1 MIGVMA
7 LAQAIPIILISLL
20 GGAIADRM
28 QKKYIMFAGR
38 LGSVG
43 SALGIALALSLVYL
57 SPEHPGSWWVLI
69 ASAVLDGT
77 IIGFTQPALIAIV
90 TELVGK
96 EQVMN
101 AISLSGIGQTIFRL
115 LGPIFAGFL
124 IDSYGFFAVYY
135 LMAGLNTAA
144 AIGTLFLPRTGM
156 RTASRGST
164 IEDILEGLRYMRR
177 ETIFLLIVVF
187 ALCHMIAGAP
197 HAQLL
202 PVFTETILKVSATK
216 LGLLNSVSSFGAL
229 LGAFIIASLPNRKRG
244 VLLILSGI
252 IEGLPVMVFS
262 FSRCW
267 SLSLAMMPFIG
278 LSPTIHG
285 TMTTTL
291 IQTYTAPEYRARMQS
306 LVAMASGISGF
317 VSFLAGALTDAI
329 GVQWAVGGL
338 ALLLILISFA
348 YLAFA
353 TRLRKL
359 D

>member
-7 LAQAIPIILISLL
+7 LAQAIPTILISLL

-28 QKKYIMFAGR
+28 QKKYIVFAGR

-77 IIGFTQPALIAIV
+77 VIGFTQPALIAIV

-101 AISLSGIGQTIFRL
+101 AISLGGIGQTILSL

-124 IDSYGFFAVYY
+124 IDSYGFSTVYY
-135 LMAGLNTAA
+135 LMAVLNTAT

-216 LGLLNSVSSFGAL
+216 LGLLNSVCSFGAL
-229 LGAFIIASLPNRKRG
+229 LGAFFLASLPNRKRG

-291 IQTYTAPEYRARMQS
+291 IQTYAAPEYRARMQS
-306 LVAMASGISGF
+306 LVAMATGISGF
-317 VSFLAGALTDAI
+317 ASFLAGALTDAI
-329 GVQWAVGGL
+329 GVQWSVGGM
-338 ALLLILISFA
+338 ALFLLLISFA

-359 D
+359 E